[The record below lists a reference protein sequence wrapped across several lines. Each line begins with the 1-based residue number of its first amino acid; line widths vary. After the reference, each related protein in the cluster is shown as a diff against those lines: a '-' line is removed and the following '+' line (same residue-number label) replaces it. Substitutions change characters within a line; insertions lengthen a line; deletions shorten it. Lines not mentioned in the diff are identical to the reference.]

1 MRKEKGIME
10 MLGYNE
16 LKDLLTDVINA
27 REGIRDGSKKA
38 VMLDEKYLELTD
50 RIGKIDVILKDIK
63 LNEKSFEPVD
73 SEGYAYEGLF
83 TYKGEEK
90 GGYFSAYSNDSYEE
104 QAAMQVFQ
112 ELYGDMEQEE
122 ERE

>member
-1 MRKEKGIME
+1 ME
-10 MLGYNE
+10 MLGYND

-27 REGIRDGSKKA
+27 REGVRDGSKKA
-38 VMLDEKYLELTD
+38 EMLDEKYLELTD
-50 RIGKIDVILKDIK
+50 RMGKIDDILKDVKI
-63 LNEKSFEPVD
+63 NEESFEPVD

-90 GGYFSAYSNDSYEE
+90 GGYFSVYGDDSYEE